1 MTHARRSVSDAREGQ
16 TLAGASVL
24 VRYFNFVK
32 LPHTLFALPFALVG
46 ATLAT
51 YGAPVSIGAV
61 GWIVLAFTC
70 ARFAAMGFNRIAD
83 RVIDARNPRTAT
95 RELPSGTIGVHEA
108 AVAVAVASTLFVVAS
123 FRLNAV
129 CGWLSPVALGW
140 VFFYSYTKRFTR
152 WTHLVL
158 GLSLAIAPVGGYLAV
173 AGHWSAPWWMLLSLA
188 AAVATWV
195 AGFDILYALQDQT
208 FDLAH
213 GLHSIPVSLGTA
225 GAFRVA
231 RFLHGTTIVAL
242 ALVGWATGAGAL
254 YWTGVLVAGGLLFY
268 EHSLVSPDDL
278 RRLDAAFFMMN
289 GIISIAFFAFV
300 LAERVLRAWGV
311 A

>member
-1 MTHARRSVSDAREGQ
+1 MTPARRGVSIAREGQ
-16 TLAGASVL
+16 TLAGASVV

-51 YGAPVSIGAV
+51 YVAPVSIGAV
-61 GWIVLAFTC
+61 GWIILAFTC
-70 ARFAAMGFNRIAD
+70 ARFAAMGFNRIVD
-83 RVIDARNPRTAT
+83 RVIDAHNPRTAS
-95 RELPSGTIGVHEA
+95 RELPSGTIGVREAMA
-108 AVAVAVASTLFVVAS
+108 AVAVASALFVLAS

-129 CGWLSPVALGW
+129 CGWLSPLALAW

-173 AGHWSAPWWMLLSLA
+173 AGHWSAPRWMLLALA
-188 AAVATWV
+188 GGVASWV

-231 RFLHGTTIVAL
+231 RLLHGLTVLAL
-242 ALVGWATGAGAL
+242 AAVGWATGAGAL
-254 YWTGVLVAGGLLFY
+254 YWVGVVVAGGLLFY
-268 EHSLVSPDDL
+268 EHSLVSPGNL

-300 LAERVLRAWGV
+300 LAERVLRAWGLT
-311 A
+311 